1 MRILLDTHTLIWVLA
16 ADPTLSVEATAAIED
31 GANQV
36 LVSAATAWEIAIK
49 KSLGKLRA
57 PDDYMDALVRYRFTP
72 LDITSEHALAV
83 EALPRHHGDPFD
95 RLLVAQAT
103 QEKLTLVTRDERL
116 RLYGVPVIRA

>member
-49 KSLGKLRA
+49 KMGREGKVRLIHEEGNQ
-57 PDDYMDALVRYRFTP
+57 YMV
-72 LDITSEHALAV
+72 
-83 EALPRHHGDPFD
+83 
-95 RLLVAQAT
+95 
-103 QEKLTLVTRDERL
+103 K
-116 RLYGVPVIRA
+116 